1 VGLPNK
7 DNLTY
12 PVFISI
18 DGGGTGSGFFLNTEQ
33 SLYLVTARH
42 VLFKDHTQYHSGRVD
57 LTALASDLKSK
68 INFELD
74 CATLFPNGDLK
85 RHHTADVAVCKLANY
100 VSATDRTSS
109 LVPGV
114 KYVTGALPPGAQL
127 LGLPVDGIQ
136 RIDDVYVS
144 NSIFLFGYPT
154 SLSRTN
160 ASLDKS
166 KPLLR
171 TGIVAGKT
179 DDGKIVIDCPV
190 YFGNSGGLVIEVA
203 EGDRGLWYPGIG
215 IAVQMIP
222 FVEELW
228 SKQFKSQV
236 GTRYE
241 NSGYALVEPMDR
253 ILELL

>member
-1 VGLPNK
+1 M
-7 DNLTY
+7 
-12 PVFISI
+12 
-18 DGGGTGSGFFLNTEQ
+18 
-33 SLYLVTARH
+33 
-42 VLFKDHTQYHSGRVD
+42 LFKEHTQCHSGRVD

-74 CATLFPNGDLK
+74 CATLFANGDL
-85 RHHTADVAVCKLANY
+85 RNHNQADVAVCRLANY
-100 VSATDRTSS
+100 VSATDRSS
-109 LVPGV
+109 TLVPGV
-114 KYVTGALPPGAQL
+114 KFDPGTLPPGAQL
-127 LGLPVDGIQ
+127 LGLPVDGV
-136 RIDDVYVS
+136 RRFDDVYVS

-154 SLSRTN
+154 SLARANTG
-160 ASLDKS
+160 LDKS

-171 TGIVAGKT
+171 SGIVAGKT

-203 EGDRGLWYPGIG
+203 EGDHGPWYPGIG
-215 IAVQMIP
+215 IAVRMIP